1 MTGGRV
7 LVVEDDAGL
16 QETLQAVLTLE
27 GYEVIIAGD
36 GLDALAKVDRH
47 RPALVVLDLMMP
59 RLDGFGFV
67 AALEQRGLRPGLPIL
82 ILTADGRAPQKARQL
97 RAEGCLTKPFDLDLL
112 LGEVARLARGAT
124 GTA

>member
-1 MTGGRV
+1 V